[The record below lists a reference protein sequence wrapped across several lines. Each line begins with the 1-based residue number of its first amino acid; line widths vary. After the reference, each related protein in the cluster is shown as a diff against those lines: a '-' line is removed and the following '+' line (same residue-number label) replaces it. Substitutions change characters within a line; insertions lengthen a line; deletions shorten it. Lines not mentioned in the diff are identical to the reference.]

1 METTSLSSD
10 DFRELGEKILDFVQR
25 FLTGKIPTEGTY
37 SAKRWAFFM
46 GNSEDTI
53 TRWVDEYRIPY
64 YKPGNTMFIDAVDF
78 RARIPYIEPDP
89 KE

>member
-10 DFRELGEKILDFVQR
+10 DFRDLAEKVLDFAQR
-25 FLTGKIPTEGTY
+25 LMTGKIPTEGTF

-53 TRWVDEYRIPY
+53 TRWVDEYSIPY
-64 YKPGNTMFIDAVDF
+64 FKPGNTMFIDAADF
-78 RARIPYIEPDP
+78 RARIPYFDP
-89 KE
+89 KQKE